1 MVAFTYCTKEIICRY
16 ISYRLWHQFTA
27 SDNAQNHSCT
37 WTQPNL
43 TPKNFLIVSK
53 FNLEFKL
60 KIKKKYYIWATAPHH
75 LHTKPTGAAQPLE
88 THAMKLTVLMLMP
101 GVICSADH
109 RQFLHTSVN
118 FFNLYRHHFRQ
129 WPFFLMKKNHKNDAQ
144 GQMFMILLKSDN
156 NILERQAPIRNNY
169 V

>member
-1 MVAFTYCTKEIICRY
+1 M
-16 ISYRLWHQFTA
+16 
-27 SDNAQNHSCT
+27 
-37 WTQPNL
+37 
-43 TPKNFLIVSK
+43 
-53 FNLEFKL
+53 
-60 KIKKKYYIWATAPHH
+60 
-75 LHTKPTGAAQPLE
+75 GAAQLLE

-101 GVICSADH
+101 GVIYSADH

-129 WPFFLMKKNHKNDAQ
+129 KKNHKNDAQ

-156 NILERQAPIRNNY
+156 NILERQEPIRNNY